1 MGFIDIYV
9 EHMSG
14 RTAKPDR
21 QPTLYDDAE
30 MMLERFV
37 ALMHVYAPGKIRN
50 IWIQQ
55 IVQHF
60 DNGDVAS
67 DSFDA
72 YRKHYAHQSIDTV
85 NRDLG
90 AGVRVL
96 GRAARLWR
104 DDSTGLS
111 WLAQQPLILLKKSP
125 NKRHPYPL
133 SHDEQRLLFKE
144 KKPHLQLM
152 AEFDVHTGLRD
163 QELCGLEWVWEQRV
177 PELDTE
183 DFKRSVFVIPGDVAK
198 NTEPRVVVLNDVAQ
212 RIVELQRGLHPK
224 HVFTFENRKGD
235 RNRLYSLR
243 NSGWIGARRR
253 AAKAYKDALESDAPD
268 GFKRVRVHDLRHTFG
283 RRLRAAGAS
292 LEDRQ
297 DLLGHKSRRVTTD
310 YSAAEI
316 GNLLKAANSVNDVRR
331 SPTMTVIRVARSAGK
346 SLSVNGG
353 C

>member
-1 MGFIDIYV
+1 VGPQI
-9 EHMSG
+9 SG
-14 RTAKPDR
+14 TQAAVGESSVILRAEKNSNDRTSARAIIRSEIWIGSDYLPTLEEFAACFPPSMANVRKLNDTTFVLESPDFAKPDR

-163 QELCGLEWVWEQRV
+163 
-177 PELDTE
+177 
-183 DFKRSVFVIPGDVAK
+183 
-198 NTEPRVVVLNDVAQ
+198 
-212 RIVELQRGLHPK
+212 
-224 HVFTFENRKGD
+224 
-235 RNRLYSLR
+235 
-243 NSGWIGARRR
+243 R
-253 AAKAYKDALESDAPD
+253 A
-268 GFKRVRVHDLRHTFG
+268 
-283 RRLRAAGAS
+283 
-292 LEDRQ
+292 
-297 DLLGHKSRRVTTD
+297 
-310 YSAAEI
+310 
-316 GNLLKAANSVNDVRR
+316 
-331 SPTMTVIRVARSAGK
+331 
-346 SLSVNGG
+346 
-353 C
+353 